1 MLGMNQ
7 NPAKNYQ
14 DIDVE
19 SSVAAAS
26 PLELVVL
33 LYDGAIKS
41 CKTAIYSIDQKDAEK
56 KGAALTKAI
65 LIIESGLRSSLD
77 KKAGG
82 ELAENLDSMYRYMTD
97 RLYYANIKMEAEP
110 VQEVVD
116 LLLDLRSA
124 WDAISKKPNSK
135 ERKAINN
142 RTEVK
147 LGAT

>member
-7 NPAKNYQ
+7 NPAKTYQ
-14 DIDVE
+14 NIDVE
-19 SSVAAAS
+19 TSVVAAS

-41 CKTAIYSIDQKDAEK
+41 CKTAIYNIDLREAEK

-82 ELAENLDSMYRYMTD
+82 ELAENLDAMYRYMTD

-116 LLLDLRSA
+116 LLIDLRSA
-124 WDAISKKPNSK
+124 WYAISKKPDSK

-147 LGAT
+147 LGAS